1 MTVLIS
7 GAGIGGL
14 CLGLSLQQLKIPFQI
29 FETSVSIEPLGVGVN
44 LQPNAVRELFALG
57 LKDPLKGI
65 GVQTE
70 EFGLFSKKGLEIWTE
85 SRGLKAGYNVP
96 QFSVHRG
103 SPSSGNI
110 CFRIFEFIPS
120 QATRISP

>member
-44 LQPNAVRELFALG
+44 LQPNLSL
-57 LKDPLKGI
+57 I
-65 GVQTE
+65 H
-70 EFGLFSKKGLEIWTE
+70 I
-85 SRGLKAGYNVP
+85 
-96 QFSVHRG
+96 
-103 SPSSGNI
+103 
-110 CFRIFEFIPS
+110 
-120 QATRISP
+120 